1 MTPQLITEMAVMSL
15 VILLLV
21 YILRKFRQPYFVAY
35 IIAGILLGPQLLN
48 IFNHTETITGLGELG
63 VVLLMFFIGAEINL
77 PNLTKNFVRPLAVAF
92 IQLCFSFAFISM
104 LSLYF
109 NWDAKL
115 IILLSFIIS
124 LSSSAIV
131 FQYLTNSGEMHTSLG
146 LLTCGFLLLQDLL
159 VVPMMLVIN
168 FISGEELPTD
178 HIFKACLGTVLS
190 VIFLWAA
197 FSKKM
202 LRIPFKK
209 DIMADHDL
217 QVFVGFLFCFG
228 FAWFTW
234 FFGLSPALGAFM
246 AGIIIGQDKSTHWLD
261 NALIPFRV
269 FFMAF
274 FFISV
279 GLQINIYFF
288 KDNLGVTLALTLS
301 ILIIN
306 SLINTLV
313 VKITGQNWRDSLYA
327 DALLSQIGEFS
338 FVLMT
343 LAKSLGLVND
353 IIHQIILAVIAL
365 TMVFSAVWVKVI
377 QMFIYKP
384 GITLTNQ

>member
-1 MTPQLITEMAVMSL
+1 MTPQLITGLAVMSL
-15 VILLLV
+15 VILLIV

-35 IIAGILLGPQLLN
+35 IIAGILLGPQMLN

-77 PNLTKNFVRPLAVAF
+77 PNLTKNFVKPLAVAF

-115 IILLSFIIS
+115 IVLLSFIIS

-178 HIFKACLGTVLS
+178 HIIKACLGTVLS
-190 VIFLWAA
+190 IVFLWAA

-202 LRIPFKK
+202 FRIPFKK
-209 DIMADHDL
+209 DIIADHDL

-228 FAWFTW
+228 FA
-234 FFGLSPALGAFM
+234 
-246 AGIIIGQDKSTHWLD
+246 
-261 NALIPFRV
+261 
-269 FFMAF
+269 
-274 FFISV
+274 
-279 GLQINIYFF
+279 
-288 KDNLGVTLALTLS
+288 
-301 ILIIN
+301 
-306 SLINTLV
+306 
-313 VKITGQNWRDSLYA
+313 
-327 DALLSQIGEFS
+327 
-338 FVLMT
+338 
-343 LAKSLGLVND
+343 
-353 IIHQIILAVIAL
+353 
-365 TMVFSAVWVKVI
+365 
-377 QMFIYKP
+377 
-384 GITLTNQ
+384 